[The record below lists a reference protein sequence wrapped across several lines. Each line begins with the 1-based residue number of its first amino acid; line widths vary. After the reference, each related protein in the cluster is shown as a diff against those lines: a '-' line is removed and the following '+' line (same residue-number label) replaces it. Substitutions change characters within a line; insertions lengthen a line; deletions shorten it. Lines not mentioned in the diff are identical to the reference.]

1 MQESAFNATA
11 DANPSERR
19 QFLCSSL
26 LLSIPA
32 LLPLAPSSAMA
43 AATHVPTDLK
53 FEKPLN
59 GDSPTTRESPRTR
72 T

>member
-1 MQESAFNATA
+1 MFLDNQSTLVNDPESQLRKLWA
-11 DANPSERR
+11 D
-19 QFLCSSL
+19 
-26 LLSIPA
+26 LS
-32 LLPLAPSSAMA
+32 
-43 AATHVPTDLK
+43 